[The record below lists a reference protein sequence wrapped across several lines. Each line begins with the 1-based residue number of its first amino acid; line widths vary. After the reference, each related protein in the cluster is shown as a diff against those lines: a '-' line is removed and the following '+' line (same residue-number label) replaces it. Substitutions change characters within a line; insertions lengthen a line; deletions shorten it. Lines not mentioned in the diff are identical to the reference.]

1 MSSDRQVNDWSLTA
15 DEVVSL
21 FREAGAR
28 LEGHFVFSSWRHA
41 GKYLKREILTMPD
54 SERQYERLCQALAAN
69 IAAMIESGVEIDF
82 LTGPANG
89 GVVLARAVQPLLYE
103 LGHKLELIPTIKLG
117 DKLFGLD
124 YDLKYLLKRRGVMV
138 EDVVTTGDSCTGA
151 MNPFALSGA
160 TIVSV
165 HCFLNLLGRTEADLN
180 VEHFKPLIDEELET
194 FDVKN
199 LGWRSCPMC
208 VRREDINTDE
218 GVGRGVEFVAK
229 YGQPSTWSD
238 SDTLL

>member
-15 DEVVSL
+15 EEVVSL

-28 LEGHFVFSSWRHA
+28 LEGHFVFSSQRHA
-41 GKYLKREILTMPD
+41 GKYLKREILTAVG
-54 SERQYERLCQALAAN
+54 SERQYDRLCRALAAN
-69 IAAMIESGVEIDF
+69 IAVMIESGVEIDF

-89 GVVLARAVQPLLYE
+89 GVVLARAVQPFLNE
-103 LGHKLELIPTIKLG
+103 LGCKLELIPTIKLG
-117 DKLFGLD
+117 NKSFGLD
-124 YDLKYLLKRRGVMV
+124 YAPKNLPKRRGVMV

-165 HCFLNLLGRTEADLN
+165 HCFLNLLGRTEVDLN
-180 VEHFKPLIDEELET
+180 VEHFKPLLDEQLET
-194 FDVKN
+194 FDVQK

-218 GVGRGVEFVAK
+218 GVGRGAEFVAEH
-229 YGQPSTWSD
+229 GQPSTWPVI
-238 SDTLL
+238 DTFL